1 MPPTNEEYRET
12 ALHAMMGLRAQLNR
26 ALNGPHPSRNDARA
40 VAFEMR
46 ELLKRATSILGEAN
60 VDEFDEH
67 VTAARAETLGI
78 FGTSGWDAAEG
89 PPPNLP
95 PLPRSSGKR

>member
-1 MPPTNEEYRET
+1 MPPTNEEYRAT
-12 ALHAMMGLRAQLNR
+12 ALHAMVGLRAELRR
-26 ALNGPHPSRNDARA
+26 ALNGTSPSRSASRTIA
-40 VAFEMR
+40 AEMR
-46 ELLKRATSILGEAN
+46 ELLRHAILILGEAD

-67 VTAARAETLGI
+67 VTAARAETLKI